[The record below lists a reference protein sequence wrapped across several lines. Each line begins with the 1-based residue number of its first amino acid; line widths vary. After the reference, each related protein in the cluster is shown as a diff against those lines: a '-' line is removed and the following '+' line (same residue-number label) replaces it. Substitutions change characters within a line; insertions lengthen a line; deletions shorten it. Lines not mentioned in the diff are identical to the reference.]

1 MWIEHVT
8 PDTRGQRAHLETK
21 LWGRVLAEDVTL
33 SDGTTIATGTMLMVD
48 DVELLARGRRR
59 RPRSRSHDADL

>member
-1 MWIEHVT
+1 MWIEHVA

-33 SDGTTIATGTMLMVD
+33 S
-48 DVELLARGRRR
+48 RRHR
-59 RPRSRSHDADL
+59 RSRRAPC